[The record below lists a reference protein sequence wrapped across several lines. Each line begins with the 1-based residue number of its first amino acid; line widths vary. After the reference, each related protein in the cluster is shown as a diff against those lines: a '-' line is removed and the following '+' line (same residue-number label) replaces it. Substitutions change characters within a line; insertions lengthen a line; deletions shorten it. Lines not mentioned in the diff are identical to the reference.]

1 MDAVERVG
9 QGFNPPHLV
18 FAGMSQAVRC
28 GPFVQVSGQ
37 VALGLGGEIVS
48 DDPYEQALQC
58 FENLELSLTAA
69 GSSLAEV
76 TKLVTYLVDAEH
88 YPAYARAKKARFAGP
103 PPASTTVVVSKL
115 LDPRMLIE
123 VEAWAYTTPGPPEG

>member
-1 MDAVERVG
+1 MDAVDRVDG
-9 QGFNPPHLV
+9 GYNPSHLV
-18 FAGMSQAVRC
+18 FPGMSQAVRC

-37 VALGLGGEIVS
+37 VALGLAGEIVS

-58 FENLELSLTAA
+58 FENIDLALTAA

-76 TKLVTYLVDAEH
+76 TKLVTYLVDVTH
-88 YPAYARAKKARFAGP
+88 YEAYARAKHARFTGSA
-103 PPASTTVVVSKL
+103 PASTTVVVREL

-123 VEAWAYTTPGPPEG
+123 VEAWAYAGG